1 MAVRLTRDIRRDTV
15 FVPFHWSGEGNANQL
30 TIAALDPVS
39 RIPEYKACAV
49 RLDRA
54 APPKGEAE

>member
-1 MAVRLTRDIRRDTV
+1 MVARLTRDIRRDTV
-15 FVPFHWSGEGNANQL
+15 FMPFHWSGEGNANHL

-54 APPKGEAE
+54 AALTGESE